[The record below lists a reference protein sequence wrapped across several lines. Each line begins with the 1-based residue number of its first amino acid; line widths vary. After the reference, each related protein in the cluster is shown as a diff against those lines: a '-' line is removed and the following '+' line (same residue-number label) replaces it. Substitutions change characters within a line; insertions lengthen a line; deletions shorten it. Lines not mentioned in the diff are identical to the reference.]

1 MGVSGWEKGD
11 RKQKE
16 KNSRN
21 REVRVLIGINRVNIL
36 ILFRKCH
43 FYPQG
48 GRVEAK
54 GNVGKSRQENFANVE
69 YRLGIEC
76 FLPLPTLLRYN

>member
-1 MGVSGWEKGD
+1 MGVSGREKGD

-36 ILFRKCH
+36 IQFFLESAIFIPKEGEWRQRGMWVNPGRK
-43 FYPQG
+43 
-48 GRVEAK
+48 
-54 GNVGKSRQENFANVE
+54 
-69 YRLGIEC
+69 
-76 FLPLPTLLRYN
+76 TLLM